1 MKYAEL
7 AERFR
12 TSEVLTTDP
21 KSINTPYKK
30 KKALLRCLAEEWQW
44 DFQNET
50 FDWWD
55 ITQCQE
61 FFTKHGKKYGLL
73 NEFRENGII

>member
-7 AERFR
+7 VERFR
-12 TSEVLTTDP
+12 TSEVLTVDP

-30 KKALLRCLAEEWQW
+30 KKALLKYLAIEWQG
-44 DFQNET
+44 DFQHET

-55 ITQCQE
+55 IVQCQE